1 MSEKIVTLNEE
12 VIKGEIRELV
22 RGSVEET
29 LNNLLE
35 AEADR
40 LTQAAR
46 YERSEDR
53 QGYRSGHYD
62 RNLTTTSGEVTLHV
76 PRLKG
81 ISFETAIIERY
92 RRRESSVE
100 EALIEMYLAGVSV
113 RRVED
118 ITEALWGSRVSP
130 STISELN
137 KKAYVNIENWRKRP
151 LTGRYPYVYV
161 DGIYLKRNWG
171 GEYENVS
178 ILVAVGVA
186 EDGYREVLGA
196 QEGMKEDK
204 ASWQSFFKWLK
215 GRGLDGVRLVVGDKC
230 LGMLEAV
237 GEVFPEAKYQRCI
250 VHFYRNVFTV
260 TPRGKMR
267 DVTHMLKAIHAQ
279 ETREA
284 AREKAQAVVQKLRE
298 MRLKEAAKKVEDGIE
313 ETLNEGAVANLQNAF
328 SELTAQFSLMRAA
341 SAHREEEM
349 THFVEN
355 IAHQIKNAATA
366 LQIRLD
372 ILQMKLK
379 LPDEVE
385 ALKKSQLC
393 MNRLT
398 DEVDRVLKSSQLAS
412 GKITMV
418 PEKIDLSEAIKECCD
433 ELSPLAEARSVE
445 LLFEPKNS
453 ICISADAFWL
463 PQAISNIIKNA
474 VEHTARGTAVNVI
487 IKDCIQNIEV
497 RIEDHGAGIP
507 EDELPLMFERFHRG
521 AAAKAGYGIGLSMA
535 NDIVRAHHGSIRVV
549 NMQTGAAFTITLP
562 VLDGIKP
569 YLDAEGD

>member
-1 MSEKIVTLNEE
+1 MQWLIWLVVLLAAALG
-12 VIKGEIRELV
+12 GELFHICRQRRELD
-22 RGSVEET
+22 RLSKSVEHF
-29 LNNLLE
+29 LL
-35 AEADR
+35 
-40 LTQAAR
+40 
-46 YERSEDR
+46 YPED
-53 QGYRSGHYD
+53 D
-62 RNLTTTSGEVTLHV
+62 
-76 PRLKG
+76 
-81 ISFETAIIERY
+81 
-92 RRRESSVE
+92 
-100 EALIEMYLAGVSV
+100 
-113 RRVED
+113 
-118 ITEALWGSRVSP
+118 
-130 STISELN
+130 
-137 KKAYVNIENWRKRP
+137 
-151 LTGRYPYVYV
+151 
-161 DGIYLKRNWG
+161 
-171 GEYENVS
+171 
-178 ILVAVGVA
+178 
-186 EDGYREVLGA
+186 
-196 QEGMKEDK
+196 
-204 ASWQSFFKWLK
+204 
-215 GRGLDGVRLVVGDKC
+215 
-230 LGMLEAV
+230 
-237 GEVFPEAKYQRCI
+237 
-250 VHFYRNVFTV
+250 
-260 TPRGKMR
+260 
-267 DVTHMLKAIHAQ
+267 
-279 ETREA
+279 
-284 AREKAQAVVQKLRE
+284 
-298 MRLKEAAKKVEDGIE
+298 IE

-433 ELSPLAEARSVE
+433 GLSPLAEARSVE

-507 EDELPLMFERFHRG
+507 EDELPLMFERFHSG

-535 NDIVRAHHGSIRVV
+535 NDIVRAHHGSIRAV

-562 VLDGIKP
+562 VLDGTKP

>member
-1 MSEKIVTLNEE
+1 MQWLIWLVVLLAAALG
-12 VIKGEIRELV
+12 GELFHICRQRRELD
-22 RGSVEET
+22 RLSKSVEHF
-29 LNNLLE
+29 LL
-35 AEADR
+35 
-40 LTQAAR
+40 
-46 YERSEDR
+46 YPED
-53 QGYRSGHYD
+53 D
-62 RNLTTTSGEVTLHV
+62 
-76 PRLKG
+76 
-81 ISFETAIIERY
+81 
-92 RRRESSVE
+92 
-100 EALIEMYLAGVSV
+100 
-113 RRVED
+113 
-118 ITEALWGSRVSP
+118 
-130 STISELN
+130 
-137 KKAYVNIENWRKRP
+137 
-151 LTGRYPYVYV
+151 
-161 DGIYLKRNWG
+161 
-171 GEYENVS
+171 
-178 ILVAVGVA
+178 
-186 EDGYREVLGA
+186 
-196 QEGMKEDK
+196 
-204 ASWQSFFKWLK
+204 
-215 GRGLDGVRLVVGDKC
+215 
-230 LGMLEAV
+230 
-237 GEVFPEAKYQRCI
+237 
-250 VHFYRNVFTV
+250 
-260 TPRGKMR
+260 
-267 DVTHMLKAIHAQ
+267 
-279 ETREA
+279 
-284 AREKAQAVVQKLRE
+284 
-298 MRLKEAAKKVEDGIE
+298 IE

-474 VEHTARGTAVNVI
+474 VEHTARRTAVNVI

-497 RIEDHGAGIP
+497 CIEDHGTGIP

-549 NMQTGAAFTITLP
+549 NMQSGAAFTITLP
-562 VLDGIKP
+562 VLDGTKP

>member
-1 MSEKIVTLNEE
+1 MQWLIWLVVLLAA
-12 VIKGEIRELV
+12 VLGGELFHICRQRRELD
-22 RGSVEET
+22 RLSKSVEHF
-29 LNNLLE
+29 LL
-35 AEADR
+35 
-40 LTQAAR
+40 
-46 YERSEDR
+46 YPED
-53 QGYRSGHYD
+53 D
-62 RNLTTTSGEVTLHV
+62 
-76 PRLKG
+76 
-81 ISFETAIIERY
+81 
-92 RRRESSVE
+92 
-100 EALIEMYLAGVSV
+100 
-113 RRVED
+113 
-118 ITEALWGSRVSP
+118 
-130 STISELN
+130 
-137 KKAYVNIENWRKRP
+137 
-151 LTGRYPYVYV
+151 
-161 DGIYLKRNWG
+161 
-171 GEYENVS
+171 
-178 ILVAVGVA
+178 
-186 EDGYREVLGA
+186 
-196 QEGMKEDK
+196 
-204 ASWQSFFKWLK
+204 
-215 GRGLDGVRLVVGDKC
+215 
-230 LGMLEAV
+230 
-237 GEVFPEAKYQRCI
+237 
-250 VHFYRNVFTV
+250 
-260 TPRGKMR
+260 
-267 DVTHMLKAIHAQ
+267 
-279 ETREA
+279 
-284 AREKAQAVVQKLRE
+284 
-298 MRLKEAAKKVEDGIE
+298 IE

-549 NMQTGAAFTITLP
+549 NMQSGAAFTITLP

>member
-1 MSEKIVTLNEE
+1 MQWLIWLVVLLA
-12 VIKGEIRELV
+12 VALGGELFHICRQRRELD
-22 RGSVEET
+22 RLSKSVEHF
-29 LNNLLE
+29 LL
-35 AEADR
+35 
-40 LTQAAR
+40 
-46 YERSEDR
+46 YPED
-53 QGYRSGHYD
+53 D
-62 RNLTTTSGEVTLHV
+62 
-76 PRLKG
+76 
-81 ISFETAIIERY
+81 
-92 RRRESSVE
+92 
-100 EALIEMYLAGVSV
+100 
-113 RRVED
+113 
-118 ITEALWGSRVSP
+118 
-130 STISELN
+130 
-137 KKAYVNIENWRKRP
+137 
-151 LTGRYPYVYV
+151 
-161 DGIYLKRNWG
+161 
-171 GEYENVS
+171 
-178 ILVAVGVA
+178 
-186 EDGYREVLGA
+186 
-196 QEGMKEDK
+196 
-204 ASWQSFFKWLK
+204 
-215 GRGLDGVRLVVGDKC
+215 
-230 LGMLEAV
+230 
-237 GEVFPEAKYQRCI
+237 
-250 VHFYRNVFTV
+250 
-260 TPRGKMR
+260 
-267 DVTHMLKAIHAQ
+267 
-279 ETREA
+279 
-284 AREKAQAVVQKLRE
+284 
-298 MRLKEAAKKVEDGIE
+298 IE

-562 VLDGIKP
+562 VLDGTKP